1 MFCCTFFWKWITP
14 KMMGLATKTYVYHW
28 SIEGLYLY
36 LLHTVIFSISCIC
49 KKISDET
56 TVEIK
61 LPKYFLSCSLVHLSE
76 ILRPL
81 GAMQMQSQS
90 LGDKY

>member
-1 MFCCTFFWKWITP
+1 SSC
-14 KMMGLATKTYVYHW
+14 GHVRQ
-28 SIEGLYLY
+28 EVV
-36 LLHTVIFSISCIC
+36 TVRDRLEKKEQDPGFSR
-49 KKISDET
+49 
-56 TVEIK
+56 EIK